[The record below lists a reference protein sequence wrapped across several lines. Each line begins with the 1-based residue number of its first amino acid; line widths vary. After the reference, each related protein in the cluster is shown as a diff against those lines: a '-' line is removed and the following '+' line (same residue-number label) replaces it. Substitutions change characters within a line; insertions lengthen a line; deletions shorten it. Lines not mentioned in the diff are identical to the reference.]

1 MHGLGNDY
9 IYIDCMDGTF
19 GGDDRSIVTDSSRL
33 EEISSRLSNRH
44 FGIGG
49 DGIVLILPS
58 DNADFRMRIFNAD
71 GSEARM
77 CGNASRCIGKYV
89 YDNQLTEKT
98 DITLETASGVKYL
111 QLQIGA
117 DGKVESV
124 TVDMG
129 EPEFNPRNIPVVTSV
144 NQGNVDIKVALSNG
158 QEIKLT
164 AVSMGNPHGV
174 VFIDDFNDIDVH
186 SIGRELEVH
195 PIWPDRANI
204 EFAKVVSQKEII
216 MRVWE
221 RGSGETMACGTGACA
236 SACAMMAAGKLDR
249 EAAVHLAGG
258 DLSVRWD
265 EKSGQMFMT
274 GPAVTVFDGETADR
288 QGYFPCGTMI

>member
-1 MHGLGNDY
+1 MRFTKMHGLGNDY

-204 EFAKVVSQKEII
+204 EFAKVVSPKEII

-221 RGSGETMACGTGACA
+221 RGSGETMACGTGSCATAVA
-236 SACAMMAAGKLDR
+236 SALTGRSSD
-249 EAAVHLAGG
+249 EVTVHLLGG
-258 DLSVRWD
+258 NLTIKWNRDSNHV
-265 EKSGQMFMT
+265 FMT
-274 GPAVTVFDGETADR
+274 GTATTVFSGEVEL
-288 QGYFPCGTMI
+288 

>member
-1 MHGLGNDY
+1 MRFTKMHGLGNDY

-129 EPEFNPRNIPVVTSV
+129 EPEFNPRNIPVVTSA

-164 AVSMGNPHGV
+164 AVSMGDPHGV

-221 RGSGETMACGTGACA
+221 RGSGETMACGTGSCATAVA
-236 SACAMMAAGKLDR
+236 SALTGRSSD
-249 EAAVHLAGG
+249 EVTVHLLGG
-258 DLSVRWD
+258 DLTIKWNRDSNHV
-265 EKSGQMFMT
+265 FMT
-274 GPAVTVFDGETADR
+274 GTATTVFSGEVEL
-288 QGYFPCGTMI
+288 

>member
-1 MHGLGNDY
+1 MRFTKMHGLGNDY

-129 EPEFNPRNIPVVTSV
+129 EPEFNPRNIPVVTSA

-158 QEIKLT
+158 QDVKLT

-221 RGSGETMACGTGACA
+221 RGSGETMACGTGSCATAVA
-236 SACAMMAAGKLDR
+236 SALTGRSSD
-249 EAAVHLAGG
+249 EVTVHLLGG
-258 DLSVRWD
+258 DLTIKWNRDSNHV
-265 EKSGQMFMT
+265 FMT
-274 GPAVTVFDGETADR
+274 GTATTVFSGEVEL
-288 QGYFPCGTMI
+288 

>member
-129 EPEFNPRNIPVVTSV
+129 APELNPRNIPVVTSA

-158 QEIKLT
+158 QDVKLT

-204 EFAKVVSQKEII
+204 EFAKVVSPKEII

-221 RGSGETMACGTGACA
+221 RGSGETMACGTGSCATAVA
-236 SACAMMAAGKLDR
+236 SALTGRSSD
-249 EAAVHLAGG
+249 EVTVHLLGG
-258 DLSVRWD
+258 NLTIKWNRDSNHV
-265 EKSGQMFMT
+265 FMT
-274 GPAVTVFDGETADR
+274 GTATTVFSGEVEL
-288 QGYFPCGTMI
+288 

>member
-1 MHGLGNDY
+1 MRFTKMHGLGNDY

-117 DGKVESV
+117 DGKVDSV

-129 EPEFNPRNIPVVTSV
+129 EPEFNPRNIPVVTSA

-158 QEIKLT
+158 QDVKLT

-204 EFAKVVSQKEII
+204 EFAKVVSPKEII

-221 RGSGETMACGTGACA
+221 RGSGETMACGTGSCATAVA
-236 SACAMMAAGKLDR
+236 SALTGRSSD
-249 EAAVHLAGG
+249 EVTVHLLGG
-258 DLSVRWD
+258 DLTIKWNRDSNHV
-265 EKSGQMFMT
+265 FMT
-274 GPAVTVFDGETADR
+274 GTATTVFSGDVEL
-288 QGYFPCGTMI
+288 

>member
-1 MHGLGNDY
+1 MRFTKMHGLGNDY

-129 EPEFNPRNIPVVTSV
+129 EPEFNPRNIPVVTSA

-221 RGSGETMACGTGACA
+221 RGSGETMACGTGSCATAVA
-236 SACAMMAAGKLDR
+236 SALTGRSSDVVT
-249 EAAVHLAGG
+249 VHLLGG
-258 DLSVRWD
+258 DLTIKWNRDSNHV
-265 EKSGQMFMT
+265 FMT
-274 GPAVTVFDGETADR
+274 GTATTVFSGEVEL
-288 QGYFPCGTMI
+288 

>member
-1 MHGLGNDY
+1 MRFTKMHGLGNDY

-98 DITLETASGVKYL
+98 DITLETAS
-111 QLQIGA
+111 
-117 DGKVESV
+117 E
-124 TVDMG
+124 
-129 EPEFNPRNIPVVTSV
+129 
-144 NQGNVDIKVALSNG
+144 
-158 QEIKLT
+158 
-164 AVSMGNPHGV
+164 
-174 VFIDDFNDIDVH
+174 
-186 SIGRELEVH
+186 IGRAHV
-195 PIWPDRANI
+195 
-204 EFAKVVSQKEII
+204 
-216 MRVWE
+216 
-221 RGSGETMACGTGACA
+221 
-236 SACAMMAAGKLDR
+236 
-249 EAAVHLAGG
+249 
-258 DLSVRWD
+258 
-265 EKSGQMFMT
+265 
-274 GPAVTVFDGETADR
+274 
-288 QGYFPCGTMI
+288 

>member
-1 MHGLGNDY
+1 MRFTKMHGLGNDY

-129 EPEFNPRNIPVVTSV
+129 EPEFNPRNIPVVTSA

-204 EFAKVVSQKEII
+204 EFAKVVSPKEII

-221 RGSGETMACGTGACA
+221 RGSGETMACGTGSCATAVA
-236 SACAMMAAGKLDR
+236 SALTGRSSD
-249 EAAVHLAGG
+249 EVTVHLLGG
-258 DLSVRWD
+258 DLTIKWNRDSNHV
-265 EKSGQMFMT
+265 FMT
-274 GPAVTVFDGETADR
+274 GTATTVFSGEVEL
-288 QGYFPCGTMI
+288 

>member
-1 MHGLGNDY
+1 MRFTKMHGLGNDY

-129 EPEFNPRNIPVVTSV
+129 EPEFNPRNIPVVTSA

-174 VFIDDFNDIDVH
+174 VVIDDFNDIDVH

-221 RGSGETMACGTGACA
+221 RGSGETMACGTGSCATAVA
-236 SACAMMAAGKLDR
+236 SALTGRSSD
-249 EAAVHLAGG
+249 EVTVHLLGG
-258 DLSVRWD
+258 DLTIKWNRDSNHV
-265 EKSGQMFMT
+265 FMT
-274 GPAVTVFDGETADR
+274 GTATTVFSGEVEL
-288 QGYFPCGTMI
+288 

>member
-1 MHGLGNDY
+1 MRFTKMHGLGNDY

-117 DGKVESV
+117 DGKVEP
-124 TVDMG
+124 G
-129 EPEFNPRNIPVVTSV
+129 ECRYQSGAFKRARN
-144 NQGNVDIKVALSNG
+144 
-158 QEIKLT
+158 
-164 AVSMGNPHGV
+164 
-174 VFIDDFNDIDVH
+174 
-186 SIGRELEVH
+186 
-195 PIWPDRANI
+195 
-204 EFAKVVSQKEII
+204 
-216 MRVWE
+216 
-221 RGSGETMACGTGACA
+221 
-236 SACAMMAAGKLDR
+236 
-249 EAAVHLAGG
+249 
-258 DLSVRWD
+258 
-265 EKSGQMFMT
+265 
-274 GPAVTVFDGETADR
+274 
-288 QGYFPCGTMI
+288 

>member
-1 MHGLGNDY
+1 MRFTKMHGLGNDY

-129 EPEFNPRNIPVVTSV
+129 EPEFNPRNIPVVTSA

-221 RGSGETMACGTGACA
+221 RGSGETMACGTGSCATAVA
-236 SACAMMAAGKLDR
+236 SALTGRSSD
-249 EAAVHLAGG
+249 EVTVHLLGG
-258 DLSVRWD
+258 DLTIKWNRDSNHV
-265 EKSGQMFMT
+265 FMT
-274 GPAVTVFDGETADR
+274 GTATTVFSGEVEL
-288 QGYFPCGTMI
+288 

>member
-1 MHGLGNDY
+1 MRFTKMHGLGNDY

-129 EPEFNPRNIPVVTSV
+129 EPEFNPRNIPVVTSA

-158 QEIKLT
+158 QDVKLT

-204 EFAKVVSQKEII
+204 EFAKVVSPKEII

-221 RGSGETMACGTGACA
+221 RGSGETMACGTGSCATAVA
-236 SACAMMAAGKLDR
+236 SALTGRSSD
-249 EAAVHLAGG
+249 EVTVHLLGG
-258 DLSVRWD
+258 NLTIKWNRDSNHV
-265 EKSGQMFMT
+265 FMT
-274 GPAVTVFDGETADR
+274 GTATTVFSGEVEL
-288 QGYFPCGTMI
+288 

>member
-1 MHGLGNDY
+1 MRFTKMHGLGNDY

-117 DGKVESV
+117 DGKVDSV

-129 EPEFNPRNIPVVTSV
+129 EPEFNPRNIPVVTSA

-158 QEIKLT
+158 QDVKLT

-204 EFAKVVSQKEII
+204 EFAKVVSPKEII

-221 RGSGETMACGTGACA
+221 RGSGETMACGTGSCATAVA
-236 SACAMMAAGKLDR
+236 SALTGRSSD
-249 EAAVHLAGG
+249 EVTVHLLGG
-258 DLSVRWD
+258 DLTIKWNRDSNHV
-265 EKSGQMFMT
+265 FMT
-274 GPAVTVFDGETADR
+274 GTATTVFSGEVEL
-288 QGYFPCGTMI
+288 

>member
-221 RGSGETMACGTGACA
+221 RGSGETMACGTGSCATAVA
-236 SACAMMAAGKLDR
+236 SALTGRSSD
-249 EAAVHLAGG
+249 EVTVHLLGG
-258 DLSVRWD
+258 DLTIKWNRDSNHVYI
-265 EKSGQMFMT
+265 T
-274 GPAVTVFDGETADR
+274 GTATTVFSVEVEL
-288 QGYFPCGTMI
+288 

>member
-1 MHGLGNDY
+1 MRFTKMHGLGNDY

-111 QLQIGA
+111 TLHTGT
-117 DGKVESV
+117 DGLVDSV

-129 EPEFNPRNIPVVTSV
+129 SPVFEPDNIPVVVTDGCDASH
-144 NQGNVDIKVALSNG
+144 VALSSGGNDFV
-158 QEIKLT
+158 LT

-174 VFIDDFNDIDVH
+174 IFVDEITDELVH
-186 SIGRELEVH
+186 GIGRELEVH

-204 EFAKVVSQKEII
+204 EFARMIGDNVIE

-236 SACAMMAAGKLDR
+236 TAVAAMLTGRTSQR
-249 EAAVHLAGG
+249 EVTVRLLGG
-258 DLSVRWD
+258 DLLIRWD
-265 EKSGQMFMT
+265 GESGHVFMT
-274 GPAVTVFDGETADR
+274 GGATTVFEGEVALQFR
-288 QGYFPCGTMI
+288 Q

>member
-129 EPEFNPRNIPVVTSV
+129 EPEFNPRNIPVVTSA

-158 QEIKLT
+158 QDVKLT

-204 EFAKVVSQKEII
+204 EFAKVVSPKEII

-221 RGSGETMACGTGACA
+221 RGSGETMACGTGSCATAVA
-236 SACAMMAAGKLDR
+236 SALTGRSSD
-249 EAAVHLAGG
+249 EVTVHLLGG
-258 DLSVRWD
+258 NLTIKWNRDSNHV
-265 EKSGQMFMT
+265 FMT
-274 GPAVTVFDGETADR
+274 GTATTVFSGEVEL
-288 QGYFPCGTMI
+288 

>member
-111 QLQIGA
+111 QLKIGA
-117 DGKVESV
+117 DGKVGSV

-129 EPEFNPRNIPVVTSV
+129 EPEFNPRNIPVVTSA

-221 RGSGETMACGTGACA
+221 RGSGETMACGTGSCATAVA
-236 SACAMMAAGKLDR
+236 SALTGRSSD
-249 EAAVHLAGG
+249 EVTVHLLGG
-258 DLSVRWD
+258 DLTIKWNRDSNHV
-265 EKSGQMFMT
+265 FMT
-274 GPAVTVFDGETADR
+274 GTATTVFSGEVEL
-288 QGYFPCGTMI
+288 

>member
-1 MHGLGNDY
+1 MRFTKMHGLGNDY

-129 EPEFNPRNIPVVTSV
+129 EPEFNPRNIPVVTSA

-164 AVSMGNPHGV
+164 AVSMGNPQGV

-221 RGSGETMACGTGACA
+221 RGSGETMACGTGSCATAVA
-236 SACAMMAAGKLDR
+236 SALTGRSSD
-249 EAAVHLAGG
+249 EVTVHLLGG
-258 DLSVRWD
+258 DLTIKWNRDSNHV
-265 EKSGQMFMT
+265 FMT
-274 GPAVTVFDGETADR
+274 GTATTVFSGEVEL
-288 QGYFPCGTMI
+288 

>member
-1 MHGLGNDY
+1 MRFTKMHGLGNDY

-117 DGKVESV
+117 DGKVGSV

-129 EPEFNPRNIPVVTSV
+129 EPEFNPRNIPVVTSA

-221 RGSGETMACGTGACA
+221 RGSGETMACGTGSCATAVA
-236 SACAMMAAGKLDR
+236 SALTGRSSD
-249 EAAVHLAGG
+249 EVTVHLLGG
-258 DLSVRWD
+258 DLTIKWNRDSNHV
-265 EKSGQMFMT
+265 FMT
-274 GPAVTVFDGETADR
+274 GTATTVFSGEVEL
-288 QGYFPCGTMI
+288 